1 MEKVKGVGWGPHQE
15 LINDLLPMKLSFQT
29 NVSILSLSLSVD
41 ICQVVNSLINCFTKP
56 NSNPGETG
64 NSLKKK

>member
-29 NVSILSLSLSVD
+29 NVSILSLSLSLGRYLSGGEFFD
-41 ICQVVNSLINCFTKP
+41 KLFQNLILNLEKP
-56 NSNPGETG
+56 ETV
-64 NSLKKK
+64 

>member
-29 NVSILSLSLSVD
+29 NVSILPLSLSLSL
-41 ICQVVNSLINCFTKP
+41 SR
-56 NSNPGETG
+56 
-64 NSLKKK
+64 